1 MSGARPTSL
10 IVRACVPVAASAQS
24 AAIVSLEID
33 ARTAE
38 RERNAM
44 RQQLDAVTVSDF
56 TPRQHP
62 HATPTWPLMY
72 VYRSV
77 DAVRVCP
84 TT

>member
-1 MSGARPTSL
+1 MSGAHPMSL
-10 IVRACVPVAASAQS
+10 IVRACVSVAASAQS

-44 RQQLDAVTVSDF
+44 RRQLDAVTVSDF
-56 TPRQHP
+56 TPRQLP
-62 HATPTWPLMY
+62 HATPAWPLMH

-77 DAVRVCP
+77 YAVRVCP